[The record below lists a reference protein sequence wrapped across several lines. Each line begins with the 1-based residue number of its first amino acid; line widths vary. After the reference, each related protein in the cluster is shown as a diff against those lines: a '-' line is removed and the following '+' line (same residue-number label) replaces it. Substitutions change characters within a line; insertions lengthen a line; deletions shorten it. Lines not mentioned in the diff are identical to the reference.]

1 MQILED
7 IQLLL
12 LIAAANTAPLVA
24 KSVLG
29 NRFSHPIDGGAVIR
43 DGQPLLGSSKT
54 IRGVTCSILAT
65 TILAP
70 LVGLDVAIGFWI
82 GTAAMA
88 GDLLSSF
95 LKRRL
100 GLRPSSKATGLD
112 QIPESLLPTIVAWP
126 ALSITIIDVI
136 AIVAIFL
143 VGEILISKALF
154 RLQLRDRPY

>member
-1 MQILED
+1 MQILAD
-7 IQLLL
+7 VQLLL
-12 LIAAANTAPLVA
+12 LIAAANTAPLLA

-29 NRFSHPIDGGAVIR
+29 HRFSRAIDGGAVMW
-43 DGQPLLGSSKT
+43 DGRPLLGSSKT

-70 LVGLDVAIGFWI
+70 FVGLEVGIGFWI

-88 GDLLSSF
+88 GDLMSSF
-95 LKRRL
+95 LKRRR
-100 GLRPSSKATGLD
+100 GLEPSSKATGLD
-112 QIPESLLPTIVAWP
+112 QIPESLLPTLAVWQS
-126 ALSITIIDVI
+126 LSLTIIDVI

-143 VGEILISKALF
+143 VGEILMSKALF